1 MTSLCLMLTCTIQR
15 LAMTIY
21 LKNMSIEIGKRF
33 IILRSPE
40 GSHSGQRIPI
50 ILGRGLAFGS
60 GEHETT
66 RSCLEEMENIPVF
79 PGSKVLDLGCGTGI
93 LSIAAAKMGAL
104 SVTALDPNSDAIKT
118 TISNIK
124 LNRVDKVVRPL
135 QGELEALNEEDF
147 DLIMAN
153 LYGDILLTLAGTFTS
168 FLKPEGYLLLSG
180 IQYEYSY
187 EVKTAVMKSGC
198 PLVKSKYLEE
208 YTTLIFRK
216 KPGS

>member
-1 MTSLCLMLTCTIQR
+1 
-15 LAMTIY
+15 MTIY

-33 IILRSPE
+33 VVLRSPE
-40 GSHSGQRIPI
+40 GSYSGQRIPI
-50 ILGRGLAFGS
+50 ILGRGRAFGS

-79 PGSKVLDLGCGTGI
+79 PDSKVLDLGCGTGI
-93 LSIAAAKMGAL
+93 LSIAAAKMGAF
-104 SVTALDPNSDAIKT
+104 SVMALDPNPDAIQT
-118 TISNIK
+118 TISNIQ
-124 LNRVDKVVRPL
+124 LNRVEEVVRPL
-135 QGELEALNEEDF
+135 QGELEALAEEDF

-153 LYGDILLTLAGTFTS
+153 LYGDILLTLADTFNS

-187 EVKTAVMKSGC
+187 EVKSAVMKSGC
-198 PLVKSKYLEE
+198 QLVKSQYLEE

-216 KPGS
+216 EPGP

>member
-1 MTSLCLMLTCTIQR
+1 
-15 LAMTIY
+15 
-21 LKNMSIEIGKRF
+21 MSIKIGKRF
-33 IILRSPE
+33 IVLRFPE
-40 GSHSGQRIPI
+40 ESHSGQRIPI

-66 RSCLEEMENIPVF
+66 RNCLEEMENIPVL

-104 SVTALDPNSDAIKT
+104 SVTALDPDPNAIKT
-118 TISNIK
+118 TISNIQ
-124 LNRVDKVVRPL
+124 LNGVEKVVRPL
-135 QGELEALNEEDF
+135 QGELEALDEEDF

-153 LYGDILLTLAGTFTS
+153 LYGDILLTLAGTFIS
-168 FLKPEGYLLLSG
+168 FLKPYGYLLLSG

-198 PLVKSKYLEE
+198 QLVKSKYLEE

-216 KPGS
+216 EPGS

>member
-1 MTSLCLMLTCTIQR
+1 
-15 LAMTIY
+15 
-21 LKNMSIEIGKRF
+21 MSIEIGKRF
-33 IILRSPE
+33 VVLRSPE
-40 GSHSGQRIPI
+40 DSHPGQRIPI
-50 ILGRGLAFGS
+50 ILGHGLAFGS

-104 SVTALDPNSDAIKT
+104 SVTALDPKPEAIKT
-118 TISNIK
+118 TISNIR
-124 LNRVDKVVRPL
+124 LNRVDKIVCPL
-135 QGELEALNEEDF
+135 QGELEALDEKDF

-153 LYGDILLTLAGTFTS
+153 LYGDILVALADSLIS

-208 YTTLIFRK
+208 YITLIFK
-216 KPGS
+216 K

>member
-1 MTSLCLMLTCTIQR
+1 
-15 LAMTIY
+15 
-21 LKNMSIEIGKRF
+21 MSIEIGKRF
-33 IILRSPE
+33 VVLRSPE
-40 GSHSGQRIPI
+40 ESHSGQRIPI
-50 ILGRGLAFGS
+50 ILGHGLAFGS

-104 SVTALDPNSDAIKT
+104 SVTALDPKPEAIKT
-118 TISNIK
+118 TISNIR
-124 LNRVDKVVRPL
+124 LNSVDKIVCPL
-135 QGELEALNEEDF
+135 QGELEALDEKDF

-153 LYGDILLTLAGTFTS
+153 LYGDILLALADSLIS
-168 FLKPEGYLLLSG
+168 FLKPAGYLLLSG
-180 IQYEYSY
+180 FQYEYSY
-187 EVKTAVMKSGC
+187 EVKKAVMKSGC

-216 KPGS
+216 EPGS

>member
-1 MTSLCLMLTCTIQR
+1 MLSNAIKMRKIETWR
-15 LAMTIY
+15 LH
-21 LKNMSIEIGKRF
+21 MSIEIGKRF
-33 IILRSPE
+33 VVLRSPE

-66 RSCLEEMENIPVF
+66 RSCLEEMENILVF
-79 PGSKVLDLGCGTGI
+79 PDSKVLDIGCGTGI
-93 LSIAAAKMGAL
+93 LSIAAAKMGAI
-104 SVTALDPNSDAIKT
+104 SVTALDPNPDAIKT
-118 TISNIK
+118 TISNIQ
-124 LNRVDKVVRPL
+124 LNRVEKVVRPL
-135 QGELEALNEEDF
+135 QGELEALDEEDF

-153 LYGDILLTLAGTFTS
+153 LYGDILLTLAGKLTS

-198 PLVKSKYLEE
+198 QLLKSKYLEE

-216 KPGS
+216 ESGS

>member
-1 MTSLCLMLTCTIQR
+1 
-15 LAMTIY
+15 
-21 LKNMSIEIGKRF
+21 MSIEIGKRF
-33 IILRSPE
+33 VVLRSPE
-40 GSHSGQRIPI
+40 ESHSGQRIPI

-104 SVTALDPNSDAIKT
+104 SVTALDPDPDAIKT
-118 TISNIK
+118 TISNIQ
-124 LNRVDKVVRPL
+124 LNGVDKIVHPKQR
-135 QGELEALNEEDF
+135 ELDALDDKDF

-153 LYGDILLTLAGTFTS
+153 LYGDILLTLAGKLTS

-187 EVKTAVMKSGC
+187 EIKTAVMKSGC
-198 PLVKSKYLEE
+198 QLVKSKYLEE

-216 KPGS
+216 ESGSL

>member
-1 MTSLCLMLTCTIQR
+1 
-15 LAMTIY
+15 
-21 LKNMSIEIGKRF
+21 MSIEIGKRF
-33 IILRSPE
+33 IVLRSPE
-40 GSHSGQRIPI
+40 ESHSEQRIPI

-66 RSCLEEMENIPVF
+66 RNCLEEMENIPVL

-93 LSIAAAKMGAL
+93 LSIAAARMGAL
-104 SVTALDPNSDAIKT
+104 SVTALDPDPDAIKT
-118 TISNIK
+118 TISNIQ
-124 LNRVDKVVRPL
+124 LNSVEKVLRPL
-135 QGELEALNEEDF
+135 EGELEALDEEEF
-147 DLIMAN
+147 DLIIAN

-168 FLKPEGYLLLSG
+168 FLKPDGYLLLSG

-198 PLVKSKYLEE
+198 QLVKSNYLEE

-216 KPGS
+216 ESGS